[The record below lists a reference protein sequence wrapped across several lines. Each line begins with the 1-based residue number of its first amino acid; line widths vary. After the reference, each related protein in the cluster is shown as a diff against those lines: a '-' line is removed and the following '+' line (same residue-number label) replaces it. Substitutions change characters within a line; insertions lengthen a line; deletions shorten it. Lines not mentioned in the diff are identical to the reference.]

1 MSDLRRVR
9 GLRAL
14 IEEAVHHGAS
24 AVERVHLG
32 TSDRTFSILEAI
44 PPIAAPTKLVHVVH
58 DATVTSVYSAIR
70 GVNAIVGK
78 ALDVAIDVAERA
90 EADRRGGE

>member
-1 MSDLRRVR
+1 MSDLRRLR

-24 AVERVHLG
+24 AVERVHKE
-32 TSDRTFSILEAI
+32 TADRTFTLLEAI

-58 DATVTSVYSAIR
+58 DATVTSVYAAIR

-78 ALDVAIDVAERA
+78 TLDVAIDVAESVQSKPPEER
-90 EADRRGGE
+90 